1 MGEFLLPLGYTLFV
15 WWFSTG
21 VILYLDGLPRHTF
34 RWTLGAST
42 ALLVGALWAL
52 IHTRDDTSVSG
63 AYCAFTCALLVWAW
77 QEVAFLLGVVTG
89 PRRTP
94 CPPGAR
100 GLARFLYAAETVL
113 YHELAL
119 IGLALAVATCVGQG
133 ANPVGLWTYLVLW
146 GMRQSAKLNIF
157 LGVRNLGE
165 SFLPEHLAYLAS
177 YFQRRPMN
185 VLFPISVTVGTG
197 AAALVW
203 WQLLVEGGGS
213 PFQRA
218 GLALTGTLLA
228 LGALEHWL
236 LVLPLPSE
244 ALWRWGLR
252 SHTGEARLPPV
263 RAVAQAPVPQASVPP
278 AGPSPR
284 VI

>member
-21 VILYLDGLPRHTF
+21 VILYLDGLPRRTF
-34 RWTLGAST
+34 RWTLGSAT
-42 ALLVGALWAL
+42 LLLVGALWAL

-89 PRRTP
+89 PRRTT

-100 GLARFLYAAETVL
+100 GMARFLYAAETVL

-119 IGLALAVATCVGQG
+119 IGLALAVATCVGHG
-133 ANPVGLWTYLVLW
+133 ANQVGLWTYLVLW

-165 SFLPEHLAYLAS
+165 SFLPAHLAYLGS

-185 VLFPISVTVGTG
+185 VLFPVSVTVGTG

-218 GLALTGTLLA
+218 GLALTGTMLA

-244 ALWRWGLR
+244 ALWSWGLR
-252 SHTGEARLPPV
+252 SHAAGQTS
-263 RAVAQAPVPQASVPP
+263 SVPTRAAAKPP
-278 AGPSPR
+278 APPGGTSPR